1 MHPERITQ
9 KDKELTNDLHYDE
22 IKLPADKE
30 DFSKIEKKKK
40 KKKKQFLQQCFWLG
54 KQADFYNFYFRSKI

>member
-40 KKKKQFLQQCFWLG
+40 KNVCNNVFGYEKKLTF
-54 KQADFYNFYFRSKI
+54 KIFI

>member
-30 DFSKIEKKKK
+30 DFSKIEKKKTMFATMCLVRK
-40 KKKKQFLQQCFWLG
+40 T
-54 KQADFYNFYFRSKI
+54 S